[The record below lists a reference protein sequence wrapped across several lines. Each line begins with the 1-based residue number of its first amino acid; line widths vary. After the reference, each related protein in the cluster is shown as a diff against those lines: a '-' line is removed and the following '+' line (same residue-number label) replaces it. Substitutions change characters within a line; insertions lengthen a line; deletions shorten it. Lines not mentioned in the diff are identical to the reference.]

1 MELTLIIKM
10 LINKLIKSNFF
21 NQPKTSKLC
30 ITKIQKF
37 KKKQKTKKE
46 KEKEKREVIHYH
58 LQLEETFFQ

>member
-1 MELTLIIKM
+1 M

-46 KEKEKREVIHYH
+46 KEKREVIHYH

>member
-1 MELTLIIKM
+1 M

-37 KKKQKTKKE
+37 KKKQKKE

>member
-1 MELTLIIKM
+1 M

-46 KEKEKREVIHYH
+46 KREVIHYH